1 MHAAKSDFYK
11 TKIKGEEFLV
21 EKNYK
26 NFLTPSK
33 LWKKKQ
39 SKKVSPWIFVSSIL
53 F

>member
-1 MHAAKSDFYK
+1 MHATKSDFYK

-26 NFLTPSK
+26 CFLTPSK

-39 SKKVSPWIFVSSIL
+39 SKQKPKLCGFLSGR
-53 F
+53 